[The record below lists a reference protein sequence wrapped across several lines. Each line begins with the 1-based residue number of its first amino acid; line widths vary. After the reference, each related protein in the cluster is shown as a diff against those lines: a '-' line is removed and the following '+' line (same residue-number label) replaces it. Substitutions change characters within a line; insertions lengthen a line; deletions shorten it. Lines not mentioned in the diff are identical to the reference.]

1 MPVVRLL
8 GFLLSLALHAAFA
21 VPFLT
26 LAGSTAL
33 HSGTG
38 DDLFTIEQGI
48 AIEGL
53 VKLGEAE
60 ATTEAQEMPLAEAS
74 QAQPPMEEV
83 KAFQP
88 SETATHAEQE
98 AVKENDPLE
107 VITAKEVE
115 QRDLAQVEESRPEAL
130 KPEELKPDKPV
141 EQPVLEPEPPQ
152 ELDEPRPKQVM
163 AAQQI
168 EQFAVQEQQSSAEE
182 KEGGQAT
189 LKMAYLGKLRMHL
202 ERHKVRPQAKAT
214 GTAVVKFT
222 IDSSGKILSHEI
234 TASSGSKKL
243 DDAAIATIERSAPF
257 PPFPDGVTQEPVV
270 VSVPFKFRAGR

>member
-60 ATTEAQEMPLAEAS
+60 AAIEAQEMPLAEAS
-74 QAQPPMEEV
+74 QARPPMEEV
-83 KAFQP
+83 KAFEP

-107 VITAKEVE
+107 VITAKEIE

-130 KPEELKPDKPV
+130 KPEELKPDNKPV
-141 EQPVLEPEPPQ
+141 EQPVMEPEPPQ

-163 AAQQI
+163 AAQQ
-168 EQFAVQEQQSSAEE
+168 
-182 KEGGQAT
+182 EGGQAT
-189 LKMAYLGKLRMHL
+189 LRMAYLGKLRMHL

-222 IDSSGKILSHEI
+222 IDPSGKILSHEI
-234 TASSGSKKL
+234 TTSSGSKKL